1 MESIVPNLSQPI
13 TCYFSDRRGRL
24 CHLEHVC
31 AGRLG
36 TFSYNSFRWKAA
48 RLFNCLPQHVRNVSS
63 CSTIIF
69 KKKLD
74 QFLCNLDDK
83 PCTPHFDNSVVHV
96 TKCDTNLF
104 HVSLFLFFFP
114 LMLYI
119 LEENI
124 FFFINR
130 CGVTTCGQTDQ
141 EPVKL
146 SKVAKVSK

>member
-1 MESIVPNLSQPI
+1 M
-13 TCYFSDRRGRL
+13 

-36 TFSYNSFRWKAA
+36 TLSYNSFHWKAV

-96 TKCDTNLF
+96 TKCDTNF
-104 HVSLFLFFFP
+104 VS
-114 LMLYI
+114 
-119 LEENI
+119 
-124 FFFINR
+124 
-130 CGVTTCGQTDQ
+130 C
-141 EPVKL
+141 
-146 SKVAKVSK
+146 